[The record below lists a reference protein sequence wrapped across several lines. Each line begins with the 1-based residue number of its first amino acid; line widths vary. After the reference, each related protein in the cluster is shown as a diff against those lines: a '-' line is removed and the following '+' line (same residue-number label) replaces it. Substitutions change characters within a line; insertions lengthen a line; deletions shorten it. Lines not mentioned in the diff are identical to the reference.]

1 MGTGAWFAD
10 TAELTITDYAG
21 ANPVPVA
28 ILQDVEF
35 SLEFEHVEL
44 YGMESIKRQAVAKH
58 SAKIPITAKFG
69 AWDPT
74 KDYIMWGC
82 MMGTNT
88 QTATITIDDS
98 SARRNQEALYTL
110 TATIRNWSGSATLT
124 ATVTGVYFTGVPF
137 KLSQHEFIMRDLK
150 GTGSDVQYAY
160 AAGSV

>member
-1 MGTGAWFAD
+1 MGTSAWFAD
-10 TAELTITDYAG
+10 TAQLNITDAAG

-44 YGMESIKRQAVAKH
+44 YGMESILRQAVAKH
-58 SAKIPITAKFG
+58 SAKIPVTAKFG

-82 MMGTNT
+82 MSGTNAT
-88 QTATITIDDS
+88 TATVSINDS
-98 SARRNQEALYTL
+98 SQFRNQESLYTL
-110 TATIRNWSGSATLT
+110 TATIRNWLGTATMT
-124 ATVTGVYFTGVPF
+124 ATVYGVYFTGVPF
-137 KLSQHEFIMRDLK
+137 KLAQHEFIMRDLK
-150 GTGSDVQYAY
+150 GTGSNVAYTY